1 MNKTC
6 RPFNNDEFEDIYS
19 NTPKKEKFKGEIP
32 DDDFQDISSFSDDYG
47 SVGEVK
53 YNSSA
58 NNRRRQEFSYS
69 DPDEVYGNMIP
80 ATSYYRRNAKHKRQ
94 ILLATG
100 DIFVVRNGL
109 YNLFNLFHNSNF

>member
-1 MNKTC
+1 MSDK
-6 RPFNNDEFEDIYS
+6 FNNDEFEDIYS
-19 NTPKKEKFKGEIP
+19 NTPKKEKFKVEIP

-80 ATSYYRRNAKHKRQ
+80 DDTK
-94 ILLATG
+94 TG
-100 DIFVVRNGL
+100 MVSVTDQWS
-109 YNLFNLFHNSNF
+109 HQK